1 MTHTRISF
9 LNFTSYLLFLVFIIG
24 RLTAQSPQI
33 FNYTGGVQTFTV
45 PPCVNSVT
53 LEVWGAQGGIDIS
66 SGGWDNNL
74 GGYASAVFTA
84 APGQVM
90 NIYVGEKPAGLAG
103 GFNGGGMGYPS
114 TMFAGMGRGGGGAT
128 DIRMGGIGLN
138 NRIIVAG
145 GGGGGGSDIYG
156 NWVIGGGGGGLVGVQ
171 GQCYDGGC
179 AGSQPGTQTSSGPGI
194 CAGVLNTNVSG
205 GFGFGGD
212 ALYICGDGFGCGSA
226 GGSGEA
232 GYGGGGGWYGGSGGS
247 SNFGGSGGSGYISP
261 ASTNNFFATA
271 VQGGHGLAR
280 ISYGVV
286 MNLAMSN
293 PSCVSTGS
301 ASVLA
306 SLGFPPYTYTWSGSA
321 QTTSLVTGLSP
332 GIHTVTVSDAGSCT
346 ALTATVLITNTLS
359 ATVLPGCS
367 AGNSATL
374 TTTGGSAPYTYTWS
388 GTAQTTSVV
397 TGLSAGSYT
406 VRVSD
411 LNGCQT
417 RTTSFNTPTTLSL
430 TALGSSC
437 AATSSANAFASGG
450 LAPYSYLWT
459 GTAQTTSMVT
469 GLAAGQHTVTVSDL
483 YSCQT
488 KTAVVDVTTPSPIVV
503 SNTAL
508 CIGYSATMTAVA
520 ATSSF
525 TWSPGAN
532 LSTTSASL
540 VSANPSVTT
549 IYSISTTNSL
559 NCVSSTTAQL
569 YVVPTQTVP
578 LITPTTCL
586 GQGLNLIA
594 NITYTGALYSWSGP
608 GGYTSAL
615 QNPTITA
622 ATFTNSGVYSL
633 TVVSAPGCTSSAV
646 TDATVFAMPSP
657 GITSNSPV
665 CTNQTLT
672 LNGSGATSYSWAG
685 PAPGNFLSV
694 SQNTTIVGTSSIV
707 SGIYTL
713 TGSFAT
719 GCKVSI
725 TQSLTVRPLPATSF
739 TNSNPVCVN
748 GTLALLGS
756 GGSSYLWNGPGSFT
770 SALQN
775 PSITNVQQTASGIYT
790 LLATLN
796 SCTASTTQSVTVN
809 LLPAATATNNS
820 SVCATNS
827 LQLGSSGGTSYLWDG
842 PLSFTSALQSPFI
855 ASTLPVNSGSYTVTV
870 TDANGCI
877 AQAITIATVLP
888 NPTLT
893 ATGATVCLN
902 ESAMLSVAGGTSCAW
917 AGPSAFSSA
926 LYNPTIT
933 VVDNLTAGIYSMIVT
948 SANSC
953 TSAAAVTLSFMPLP
967 TLTAISASVCLN
979 TAATLSVSG
988 AASYSWAGPNSYS
1001 AAGAGAPVP
1010 LVNALSVGIY
1020 TVLGMG
1026 ANTCTSITNASLT
1039 AKALPVVTATGTIV
1053 CIQQKALL
1061 SSAGSTDVATYG
1073 WSGPGSYTAA
1083 VQNPT
1088 IVSATSAVPVNYTVL
1103 VTALNSCTQQ
1113 AVTTL
1118 STYPLPIVAATSTI
1132 VCKNQPFTILA
1143 SGASTY
1149 TWSGPLGTSNGGS
1162 VAIANV
1168 NSVTVG
1174 GYTVTGQNVNTCTNV
1189 AVAMIDTLPLPHV
1202 TAIGNTVC
1210 IGSPATLKAFGASS
1224 FFWQGPGGYT
1234 SSFANAVISN
1244 ANSMTT
1250 QEYTVVGTAPNSCTQ
1265 VAYALLGTYPLP
1277 TPTIVAPP
1285 RVCMNSVLQL
1295 KGAGANT
1302 YTWTG
1307 PYKYSSSN
1315 KEIALSIYNV
1325 LQAGNYTL
1333 SVTDN
1338 LGCKNFTTTYVKV
1351 DPLPQGKL
1359 VSDNANN
1366 FCVPFCS
1373 VFRLQSTGASPVV
1386 NSSWMLNG
1394 QTLGGESFST
1404 CVTGSGSNG
1413 AFGTFTNALGC
1424 VNSMSFVLP
1433 ANLMPKAD
1441 FYISPEKPV
1450 EELDLVE
1457 FYDNSTGRVMRWNW
1471 YFVNNDGY
1479 TSSEKNTSHK
1489 FNLAGSYP
1497 VALVV
1502 ENDKGCSDTIVKTIV
1517 VEGDFSL
1524 FVPNSFTPDGDGLND
1539 IFQPKG
1545 RGLSKYLLSV
1555 YDRWGK
1561 LVFETE
1567 EFEKGWDGSLRGGEC
1582 APAVYVWKIKGLDT
1596 KGRVKDLMGY
1606 VTLAK

>member
-1 MTHTRISF
+1 M
-9 LNFTSYLLFLVFIIG
+9 LFVTIRSG
-24 RLTAQSPQI
+24 AQSPQI

-45 PPCVNSVT
+45 PPCINSVT

-74 GGYASAVFTA
+74 GGYASAVFTVS
-84 APGQVM
+84 PGQVM
-90 NIYVGEKPAGLAG
+90 SIYVGGKPTSTVG

-114 TMFAGMGRGGGGAT
+114 TMFGGMGRGGGGGT
-128 DIRMGGIGLN
+128 DIRMGGTGLN

-145 GGGGGGSDIYG
+145 GGGGGGSDVYG

-212 ALYICGDGFGCGSA
+212 ALFICGDGFGCGSA
-226 GGSGEA
+226 SGSGEA

-271 VQGGHGLAR
+271 VKSSDGQAR
-280 ISYGVV
+280 ITYGIV

-301 ASVLA
+301 ASVVVTNRI
-306 SLGFPPYTYTWSGSA
+306 PPYTYAWSGSA
-321 QTTSLVTGLSP
+321 QTTSLVTGLSS
-332 GIHTVTVSDAGSCT
+332 GIQTVTVSDVGSCV
-346 ALTATVLITNTLS
+346 ALTATVLIANVLS

-367 AGNSATL
+367 SGISATL
-374 TTTGGSAPYTYTWS
+374 NATGGSAPYTYTWS
-388 GTAQTTSVV
+388 GTAQTTSIA

-406 VRVSD
+406 VSVSD
-411 LNGCQT
+411 LNSCQT
-417 RTTSFNTPTTLSL
+417 RTLSFNTPTTLSL
-430 TALGSSC
+430 SALGSSC
-437 AATSSANAFASGG
+437 MPTSSANAFASGG
-450 LAPYSYLWT
+450 LAPYTYTWT
-459 GTAQTTSMVT
+459 GTAQTTSLVT

-483 YSCQT
+483 YNCQT
-488 KTAVVDVTTPSPIVV
+488 MTTVVGVTTSSPIVV

-569 YVVPTQTVP
+569 YVVPSQTVP

-586 GQGLNLIA
+586 GQNLNLIA
-594 NITYTGALYSWSGP
+594 NSTYTGALYSWSGP
-608 GGYTSAL
+608 GSYTSGL

-622 ATFTNSGVYSL
+622 AAFTNGGSYSL

-646 TDATVFAMPSP
+646 ASASVFAMPSP
-657 GITSNSPV
+657 TITSNSPV

-672 LNGSGATSYSWAG
+672 LNGSGATSYSWTG
-685 PAPGNFLSV
+685 PSPGNFLSV
-694 SQNTTIVGTSSIV
+694 SQNTTFVGISTLV

-719 GCKVSI
+719 GCSVSV
-725 TQSLTVRPLPATSF
+725 TQSLTVRPLPVTSF
-739 TNSNPVCVN
+739 TNADPVCVN
-748 GTLALLGS
+748 GTLALSGS
-756 GGSSYLWNGPGSFT
+756 GGSSYVWNGPNSFT

-775 PSITNVQQTASGIYT
+775 PTIINVQQVASGIYT

-796 SCTASTTQSVTVN
+796 TCTASVSQSITVN
-809 LLPAATATNNS
+809 LLPVPTATNNS
-820 SVCATNS
+820 SICATNS
-827 LQLGSSGGTSYLWDG
+827 LQLGGSGGTTYLWAG
-842 PLSFTSALQSPFI
+842 PSSFTSNLQLPSV
-855 ASTLPVNSGSYTVTV
+855 ASSLPANSGPYTVTV
-870 TDANGCI
+870 TDVNGCM

-888 NPTLT
+888 NPNLT

-902 ESAMLSVAGGTSCAW
+902 EPGTLSVAGGTSCAW
-917 AGPSAFSSA
+917 SGPSAFVSA
-926 LYNPTIT
+926 LYNPIIT
-933 VVDNLTAGIYSMIVT
+933 PVDNLTAGIYSVIVT

-953 TSAAAVTLSFMPLP
+953 TNAATAILSFMPLP
-967 TLTAISASVCLN
+967 TLTTISASVCLN
-979 TAATLSVSG
+979 TAATLSVNG
-988 AASYSWAGPNSYS
+988 ATTYTWAGPNGYS
-1001 AAGAGAPVP
+1001 FTGAGAPIATA
-1010 LVNALSVGIY
+1010 NALSAGIY

-1026 ANTCTSITNASLT
+1026 ANTCTSIATASLDT
-1039 AKALPVVTATGTIV
+1039 KVLPVVTASGTIV

-1061 SSAGSTDVATYG
+1061 SSAGSTDVATYN
-1073 WSGPGSYTAA
+1073 WSGPASYNPA

-1088 IVSATSAVPVNYTVL
+1088 IASATSAVPVNYTVL

-1113 AVTTL
+1113 AVATL
-1118 STYPLPIVAATSTI
+1118 STHPLPIVVASSTI
-1132 VCKNQPFTILA
+1132 ICKNQSFTILA
-1143 SGASTY
+1143 GGASTY
-1149 TWSGPLGTSNGGS
+1149 TWSGPLGISNGAS
-1162 VAIANV
+1162 LAIANV

-1174 GYTVTGQNVNTCTNV
+1174 SYTVTGQDVNTCTNA

-1202 TAIGNTVC
+1202 TAIGSTVC
-1210 IGSPATLKAFGASS
+1210 FGSPATLKAFGASS

-1234 SSFANAVISN
+1234 SSFAITGINNAIN
-1244 ANSMTT
+1244 GTT
-1250 QEYTVVGTAPNSCTQ
+1250 QEYTVVGTALNSCTQ
-1265 VAYALLGTYPLP
+1265 VAYALLDTYPLP
-1277 TPTIVAPP
+1277 IPIIVAPP
-1285 RVCMNSVLQL
+1285 RICMNSLLEL
-1295 KGAGANT
+1295 KADGAKT

-1307 PYKYSSSN
+1307 PFNYSSVN
-1315 KEIALSIYNV
+1315 REVTLSIYNV
-1325 LQAGNYTL
+1325 LQEGNYTL

-1338 LGCKNFTTTYVKV
+1338 LGCKNFTTAYVKI
-1351 DPLPQGKL
+1351 DPMPQGKL
-1359 VSDNANN
+1359 ISDNTNN

-1373 VFRLQSTGASPVV
+1373 EFRLQSTGTSSVV
-1386 NSSWMLNG
+1386 SSSWMLN
-1394 QTLGGESFST
+1394 TLPIGGESFST
-1404 CVTGSGSNG
+1404 CITGPGNNG
-1413 AFGTFTNALGC
+1413 VFGTFTNAVGC
-1424 VNSMSFVLP
+1424 VSSMSFVIP
-1433 ANLMPKAD
+1433 ANLTPKAD
-1441 FYISPEKPV
+1441 FFIRPEKPV

-1457 FYDNSTGRVMRWNW
+1457 FYDNSTGNTGRWNW

-1479 TSSEKNTSHK
+1479 TSTEKNTNYL

-1502 ENDKGCSDTIVKTIV
+1502 QNDKGCSDTIVKTIV
-1517 VEGDFSL
+1517 VESDFSL

-1545 RGLSKYLLSV
+1545 RGLSKYKLSI

-1561 LVFETE
+1561 LIFETE
-1567 EFEKGWDGSLRGGEC
+1567 EFEKGWNGSLQGGES
-1582 APAVYVWKIKGLDT
+1582 AIGVYVWKINGLDA
-1596 KGRVKDLMGY
+1596 KGRIKDLTGF
-1606 VTLAK
+1606 VTISR